1 MTIDHEDSCDGP
13 LSPRPMTCF
22 NNTTPAGKKYRNA
35 VLAPDFAEKV
45 LGKPFKPSPYV
56 RLERPKE
63 ARGTSSHIIKQT
75 L

>member
-13 LSPRPMTCF
+13 LSPRPMICF
-22 NNTTPAGKKYRNA
+22 KNTTPAGKNIEMLFLR
-35 VLAPDFAEKV
+35 LTFAEKV